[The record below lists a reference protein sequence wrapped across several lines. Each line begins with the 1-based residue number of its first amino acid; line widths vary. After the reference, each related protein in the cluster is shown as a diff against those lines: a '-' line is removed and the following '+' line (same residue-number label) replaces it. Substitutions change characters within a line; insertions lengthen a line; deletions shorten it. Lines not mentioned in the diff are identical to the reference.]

1 MFNKVTGV
9 IIFSGLALF
18 SAIAQSSTF
27 QNPIEGEL
35 YSEKDDPEVYC
46 MAINIYHEARA
57 DNLAG
62 QFAVADVVLNRVKDI
77 RYPNTICEVVKQGAV
92 KESWK
97 TKQDSTLAPDQRQY
111 NPIRN
116 KCQFSWW
123 CDGKDDTTHDIEAWR
138 QSQDIA
144 EKMVYIGMYRGIT
157 EGATHYHATYVSPRW
172 APTLDQVGRIGSHT
186 FYRWQ

>member
-57 DNLAG
+57 DNLA
-62 QFAVADVVLNRVKDI
+62 
-77 RYPNTICEVVKQGAV
+77 
-92 KESWK
+92 
-97 TKQDSTLAPDQRQY
+97 
-111 NPIRN
+111 
-116 KCQFSWW
+116 
-123 CDGKDDTTHDIEAWR
+123 
-138 QSQDIA
+138 
-144 EKMVYIGMYRGIT
+144 
-157 EGATHYHATYVSPRW
+157 
-172 APTLDQVGRIGSHT
+172 
-186 FYRWQ
+186 